1 MRLMTAEPETAVPS
15 EVMPGSRASGRVTA
29 LLEENGTLVLALCAA
44 AFIVLSRI
52 PGGLAQDGWTA
63 LLAGREIARHG
74 LPAHDTLTVWAN
86 GRRWIDQQWLAQLA
100 LYGLQRL
107 GGIRLVMLVHAV
119 LASGALAAAAVLAR
133 RRGASALSVTWV
145 APLVLFA
152 YLPEAVV
159 MRTQSFAYP
168 LFVAVLALLVRDGRH
183 PSRRIY
189 LVFPLLALW
198 ANVHGS
204 VLVGAALVSVYGLIG
219 LARSARA
226 GLSTTPRPL
235 LLVLVPWACMLASP
249 YATSLPSYYE
259 RVLIGGH
266 FSSYV
271 SEWAPTRLSLATAPL
286 YLLVVGGAWL
296 FGRVRG
302 RITAFDLCAF
312 FGTALMSFQAERNM
326 AWFGLVALVVLPRLL
341 DQLRAPAAPPRR
353 LNRLLAAAALAAIAL
368 VAVGVATRSTAWFLS
383 HYPATAA
390 NAAAAAAGSTG
401 HTFANEAYSDWLIWS
416 HPELAGR
423 IAFDS
428 RFELLTL
435 PQMQSVVDFRGRAGD
450 WRATAADYDVLVLS
464 AKSDRGVVASL
475 LGAHDARL
483 VAYAGGVVVLRRGR
497 HR

>member
-1 MRLMTAEPETAVPS
+1 MRGARSA
-15 EVMPGSRASGRVTA
+15 ARVSA

-44 AFIVLSRI
+44 AFIVLLRV
-52 PGGLAQDGWTA
+52 PGGLAQDGWAA
-63 LLAGREIARHG
+63 LLSGREIALHG
-74 LPAHDTLTVWAN
+74 LPSHDALTIWAH

-107 GGIRLVMLVHAV
+107 GGLRLVMLAHAA
-119 LASGALAAAAVLAR
+119 LASGALAGAAVLAR
-133 RRGASALSVTWV
+133 HRGASALSVTWV
-145 APLVLFA
+145 CPLVLFG
-152 YLPEAVV
+152 YLPEAGV

-168 LFVAVLALLVRDGRH
+168 LFVAVLGLLVRDTRNPSGRV
-183 PSRRIY
+183 Y

-204 VLVGAALVSVYGLIG
+204 VLVGAALVSVYGLIR
-219 LARSARA
+219 LVSSARA
-226 GLSTTPRPL
+226 GRTKMLLPL
-235 LLVLVPWACMLASP
+235 LLMLAPWACVLASP

-259 RVLIGGH
+259 HVMIDSH
-266 FSSYV
+266 FGSYV
-271 SEWAPTRLSLATAPL
+271 SEWAPAQFSLATAPL

-296 FGRVRG
+296 FGRARSRV
-302 RITAFDLCAF
+302 TAFDLCVF
-312 FGTALMSFQAERNM
+312 SGTALMSFQAERNM
-326 AWFGLVALVVLPRLL
+326 VWFSLVALVMLPRLL
-341 DQLRAPAAPPRR
+341 DELRTPAAPPRR

-401 HTFANEAYSDWLIWS
+401 RIFANETYSDWLIWS

-435 PQMQSVVDFRGRAGD
+435 AQMQSVVDFRGRAGD

-483 VAYAGGVVVLRRGR
+483 VAHAGGVLVLRRGR